1 MLDGLLAHSVALVRA
16 IGCFGQSP
24 RNTFFW
30 RLPYSQELNVKSCY
44 IWRGMYACI
53 HWYST
58 EDWRIWWQGQ
68 GWVVADKYLNLASCW
83 KFDKKSTDQT
93 ITQKIVT
100 CFIRNIHISNAI
112 FFQYSAFWFL
122 YCFLFIFCSFSWT
135 CQYFKRFYLNTNL
148 DYAGHHTRNPSFW
161 TRLEADDASNIKN
174 VTKTM
179 KTGRWGWDS
188 TSAPHV

>member
-58 EDWRIWWQGQ
+58 EDWSIWWQGQ
-68 GWVVADKYLNLASCW
+68 GLVVADKYLNLASCW
-83 KFDKKSTDQT
+83 KFWQQINWPDHHSKNCYMFY
-93 ITQKIVT
+93 QKY
-100 CFIRNIHISNAI
+100 ISNTI
-112 FFQYSAFWFL
+112 FFQKYISNTIFYQYSAFWFL
-122 YCFLFIFCSFSWT
+122 YCFLFIFCSF
-135 CQYFKRFYLNTNL
+135 FVNL
-148 DYAGHHTRNPSFW
+148 SVF
-161 TRLEADDASNIKN
+161 
-174 VTKTM
+174 
-179 KTGRWGWDS
+179 
-188 TSAPHV
+188 